1 MARTTALADIDP
13 EKVSLFRLVLKR
25 AKAPTLIVT
34 ARVDVVALR
43 AVSPDLLICD
53 LDALE
58 TDPLEALRQLSFVLP
73 RCVIVIYTLNA
84 KRSWGLNCHTAGAN
98 GVLSKDSNEIELAA
112 GLKLAMADGCF
123 TDPRLRAV
131 DLAASRR

>member
-13 EKVSLFRLVLKR
+13 EKVPLLRLVVKR

-34 ARVDVVALR
+34 SRVDVVGLR
-43 AVSPDLLICD
+43 TVSPDVLICD

-58 TDPLEALRQLSFVLP
+58 TDPLEMLRQLRFVLP
-73 RCVIVIYTLNA
+73 RCIIVIYTSNA
-84 KRSWGLNCHTAGAN
+84 KRSWGLSCHTAGAS
-98 GVLSKDSNEIELAA
+98 GVLSKDSSETELAA

-123 TDPRLRAV
+123 TDPRLRA
-131 DLAASRR
+131 A

>member
-13 EKVSLFRLVLKR
+13 EKVPLFRLVVKR

-34 ARVDVVALR
+34 SRVDVVGLR
-43 AVSPDLLICD
+43 TVSPDVLICD

-58 TDPLEALRQLSFVLP
+58 TDPLEMLRQLRFVLP
-73 RCVIVIYTLNA
+73 GCIIVIYTRNA
-84 KRSWGLNCHTAGAN
+84 KRSWGLSCHTAGAN
-98 GVLSKDSNEIELAA
+98 GVLSKDSSETELAA

-123 TDPRLRAV
+123 TDPRLRA
-131 DLAASRR
+131 A